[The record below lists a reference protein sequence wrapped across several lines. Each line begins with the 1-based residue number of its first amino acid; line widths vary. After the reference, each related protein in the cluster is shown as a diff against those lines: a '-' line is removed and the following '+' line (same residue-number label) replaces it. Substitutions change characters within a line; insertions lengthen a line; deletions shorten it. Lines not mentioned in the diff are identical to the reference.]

1 MAREYLAKV
10 EDGVV
15 VQVGVMAEGQEV
27 PDGWVQTAQRVGIG
41 WRQAGQGRGFQPPP
55 PNVVEPEPPMTDA
68 EKLEQRTG
76 LTVAQIR
83 AVLGL

>member
-1 MAREYLAKV
+1 V
-10 EDGVV
+10 
-15 VQVGVMAEGQEV
+15 
-27 PDGWVQTAQRVGIG
+27 T
-41 WRQAGQGRGFQPPP
+41 
-55 PNVVEPEPPMTDA
+55 PEPPMTDA